1 MAVSASFL
9 PVLGMTMR
17 LGRWFH
23 DGEEHAGQHRVVVLS
38 ERLWTTW
45 FAQDPG
51 VVGRE
56 LFLNGEPYRA
66 VGIASEGLTIP
77 SAPDLWVPLLI
88 DPNASRGNRQY
99 TVIGRLKPGFTI
111 QQAQAELVSI
121 AGSLEEAFPESN
133 QGWSISIVPLMR
145 SLISSEIQ
153 TALLVLL
160 GAVGMVL
167 LIACANVANL
177 LVARAEARRKEL
189 AIRVA
194 LGAGRSR
201 ISQQLLTEGLLLS
214 LFGGALGIAL
224 GYSIV
229 GVARR
234 SLHEIV
240 PRADE
245 ISIDLSVLA
254 FALSVSV
261 ITGLLFGSTPIV
273 QLGRMRSLDALHQ
286 AGRTSQPAPRSRSR
300 SLLVVA
306 QLSLATLRL
315 RLRAM

>member
-1 MAVSASFL
+1 
-9 PVLGMTMR
+9 
-17 LGRWFH
+17 
-23 DGEEHAGQHRVVVLS
+23 
-38 ERLWTTW
+38 
-45 FAQDPG
+45 
-51 VVGRE
+51 VGRE